1 MRIFFFILLLLI
13 AGSAESQV
21 SKPAPQ
27 TYAVVV
33 GISNY
38 ENAAIPSLQ
47 YAHRDAKAFAAYLQ
61 TIAGGNVSPT
71 HIRLLTGEAA
81 TTAAVYDALQWV
93 MNTAGENDLV
103 YFYFAGHGDME
114 NVTIYKLGFL
124 LTYNTP
130 ANNYVNNSIRLEDLN
145 NFANTLSAGKKA
157 KVVLITDACHSGKLA
172 GSGYRGNF
180 LVGNQLRTT
189 VANEIRITSCSPSE
203 LSNENEAWGG
213 GRGVFSFYLIN
224 GLIGF
229 ADKIQDGYVRLNE
242 IKNYVDSA
250 VAADPVLKANKV
262 TQTPVI
268 PVNNTTA
275 GFILS
280 VTDTVRM
287 KQEQQ
292 AGNVNAVMMAPMPV
306 TMNRTPEMMV
316 TDLFQILKEEDVSK
330 LTGLETLLQ
339 TSAESIPLSFIKV
352 CIKNA
357 EADTLDAFGNF
368 IGVDNEYLQLLQL
381 LEQTLTG
388 NEEAVTL
395 FKKELV
401 LLLHTQTQLVIN
413 DYLKGSEAELERRR
427 YYNAGSKGYDAYP
440 LMLQIA
446 MKLTDKDDF
455 LYHAMEVNRY
465 YFEGVALMLKIP
477 LTANAVPL
485 IEQALQKELK
495 ALELEKDAACVH
507 NALGVLYLYKNDL
520 RKAELHFIKAKELSP
535 QWALPYSNLMGLN
548 IQKKQYAKAQAMYDT
563 AFALQPSL
571 QNLFTNKGLL
581 AELQN
586 NFLMAEELQR
596 KSIVLNSRHYYPFE
610 RLGFV
615 YTKTTSYALAD
626 SFFYEADLRKQGFH
640 LKPFKWSAVSPGI
653 IEPFDRIVL
662 CPFEKDRIRDTDVLG
677 YFSLGYSEYLKKNYQ
692 DAEMYWKKVIEL
704 DPSNPLVFHWLG
716 KMLFDHNRLKEA
728 NLLFSFAVDYFLDD
742 EPLRNYADS
751 LLQYSAYNPDSTCF
765 LQNFMVARYRRE
777 ENHYFL
783 ADLYEQ
789 RNDYANAEQQYRIL
803 IPMQKGFIGPCKR
816 LWQLLEKIGRYNDAE
831 AVLFQY
837 RFENNRQ
844 GANELNEFYRR
855 VTVAFPNDGYWQLRA
870 GLFLF
875 AFVAASDKYFKEDK
889 KAIFPDSDKP
899 ENFYE
904 KNMTTERSS
913 GPARLPGTDEL
924 VYFASVILTPISDG
938 INYLLRADSLLGADE
953 ALSADINDKTG
964 DLYLWQGLP
973 SYAAV
978 HYQKSVDLL
987 PVNTSVRN
995 KLIDVYDGLYQF
1007 SKALINLDTLAARN
1021 EFIFEKQVLYCKYL
1035 VHAGNYTKA
1044 ANYLV
1049 DADNVYPY
1057 LLTELKDLFGRMYL
1071 LSGNYKKA
1079 LSYYREYLEVDPG
1092 DSCAMYSI
1100 SRVYALQK
1108 NQAKAMQWLRKAVA
1122 AGFNYGWVLRT
1133 DPAMEALRSSS
1144 GFKQLLAATT
1154 FKKYPE
1160 PSNVYQRS
1168 SAKK

>member
-1 MRIFFFILLLLI
+1 MRILLLILLLFFSFR
-13 AGSAESQV
+13 AKSQL

-33 GISNY
+33 GISQY
-38 ENAAIPSLQ
+38 ENTAIPSLQ
-47 YAHRDAKAFAAYLQ
+47 YAHRDAEAFAAYLQ
-61 TIAGGNVSPT
+61 TKAGGNVSPT
-71 HIRLLTGEAA
+71 QIRLLTGKEA

-93 MNTAGENDLV
+93 MNVARENDLV

-130 ANNYVNNSIRLEDLN
+130 ANNYINNSIRLEDLN
-145 NFANTLSAGKKA
+145 NFANTLSGGKKA

-180 LVGNQLRTT
+180 LVGNQLRDK
-189 VANEIRITSCSPSE
+189 VANEIRITSCSPDE

-229 ADKIQDGYVRLNE
+229 ADEIKDGYVRLNE
-242 IKNYVDSA
+242 IKQYVDSA

-262 TQTPVI
+262 IQTPVI
-268 PVNNTTA
+268 PVNDKTGN
-275 GFILS
+275 FVLS
-280 VTDTVRM
+280 VADTALM

-292 AGNVNAVMMAPMPV
+292 SGSIQVMAAPIPDLSGS
-306 TMNRTPEMMV
+306 PEMQV
-316 TDLFQILKEEDVSK
+316 ADFFQRMKEKDISK

-339 TSAESIPLSFIKV
+339 TPAASIPLSFIKI

-357 EADTLDAFGNF
+357 EADTLDAFGQR
-368 IGVDNEYLQLLQL
+368 IRPDAAYQKQLQQV
-381 LEQTLTG
+381 QQALT
-388 NEEAVTL
+388 NNEAVVTV

-401 LLLHTQTQLVIN
+401 LLLHTQTQQVIN
-413 DYLKGSEAELERRR
+413 DYLEGSEAELERRR

-440 LMLQIA
+440 VMLQIA

-455 LYHAMEVNRY
+455 LYRAMEVNRY

-477 LTANAVPL
+477 LRENAAPL
-485 IEQALQKELK
+485 IDSALQMELK
-495 ALELEKDAACVH
+495 ALALQEDAACVH
-507 NALGVLYLYKNDL
+507 NALGVLHLYKNNL
-520 RKAELHFIKAKELSP
+520 PKAELHFTKAKEISP
-535 QWALPYSNLMGLN
+535 QWALPYSNLMGLYM
-548 IQKKQYAKAQAMYDT
+548 QKKQYAKAQAMYDT

-571 QNLFTNKGLL
+571 QNLYTNRGLL

-615 YTKTTSYALAD
+615 YTKTTGYALAD
-626 SFFYEADLRKQGFH
+626 SFFYEADVRKRGFH
-640 LKPFKWSAVSPGI
+640 LKPFKWSSVSPGI

-662 CPFEKDRIRDTDVLG
+662 CPFEKNRIKDNDVLG
-677 YFSLGYSEYLKKNYQ
+677 YFSLGFGEYLKKNYQ

-704 DPSNPLVFHWLG
+704 DPSNPLVFYWLG

-728 NLLFSFAVDYFLDD
+728 DLLFSFAVDYFLD
-742 EPLRNYADS
+742 EEQLRNYADS
-751 LLQYSAYNPDSTCF
+751 LLQYSAHNPDSTCF
-765 LQNFMVARYRRE
+765 LQNFMAGRYYRE

-803 IPMQKGFIGPCKR
+803 IPMQKGFIGPYKR

-831 AVLFQY
+831 AVMFQY
-837 RFENNRQ
+837 QSEEYQ
-844 GANELNEFYRR
+844 EGSNELNAFYKR
-855 VTVAFPNDGYWQLRA
+855 VTDTFPGDGYWQLRA
-870 GLFLF
+870 GLFLY
-875 AFVAASDKYFKEDK
+875 AFVAASDKHFKEDK
-889 KAIFPDSDKP
+889 KAIFPDSNKP
-899 ENFYE
+899 EKFYE
-904 KNMTTERSS
+904 KDMTPQGSS
-913 GPARLPGTDEL
+913 GPVELPGTKKL
-924 VYFASVILTPISDG
+924 VYFASVIKTPISDG
-938 INYLLRADSLLGADE
+938 INYLMLADSLIGADE

-978 HYQKSVDLL
+978 HYQQSVDML

-995 KLIDVYDGLYQF
+995 KLIDVYNGLYQF
-1007 SKALINLDTLAARN
+1007 SRAFINLDTLAARN
-1021 EFIFEKQVLYCKYL
+1021 ELIFEKQVLYCKYF
-1035 VHAGNYTKA
+1035 VHAGNYDA
-1044 ANYLV
+1044 AVKYLL
-1049 DADNVYPY
+1049 DADTVYPY
-1057 LLTELKDLFGRMYL
+1057 PLLKLKDLFARMYL
-1071 LSGNYKKA
+1071 LSDNYKNA
-1079 LSYYREYLEVDPG
+1079 LSYYRECLELQPN

-1108 NQAKAMQWLRKAVA
+1108 NNAKAIQWLRKAVD
-1122 AGFNYGWVLRT
+1122 AGFNYGWVLKF
-1133 DPAMEALRSSS
+1133 DPAMQQLRKSSEYKS
-1144 GFKQLLAATT
+1144 VMRRKM
-1154 FKKYPE
+1154 KEYPA
-1160 PSNVYQRS
+1160 PSNVYNR
-1168 SAKK
+1168 KKEQ